1 VGNLTSLDD
10 GRGITTYTY
19 DNRNLLSSMT
29 PTNGTV
35 AQGCIQS
42 ANLTS
47 WGGTFTPGG
56 GGSSPSAGVSIGV
69 QGSNA
74 STISALRGPFIY
86 GGGSIGDGI
95 AGSVSGFSG
104 GGAYGGDAS
113 IGLFANVP
121 FPFSVFGGY
130 SYTWTF

>member
-1 VGNLTSLDD
+1 
-10 GRGITTYTY
+10 
-19 DNRNLLSSMT
+19 ME
-29 PTNGTV
+29 V
-35 AQGCIQS
+35 AALRRARECRLES
-42 ANLTS
+42 RAAM
-47 WGGTFTPGG
+47 PA
-56 GGSSPSAGVSIGV
+56 PSALCV
-69 QGSNA
+69 A
-74 STISALRGPFIY
+74 PFVY

-130 SYTWTF
+130 SYT